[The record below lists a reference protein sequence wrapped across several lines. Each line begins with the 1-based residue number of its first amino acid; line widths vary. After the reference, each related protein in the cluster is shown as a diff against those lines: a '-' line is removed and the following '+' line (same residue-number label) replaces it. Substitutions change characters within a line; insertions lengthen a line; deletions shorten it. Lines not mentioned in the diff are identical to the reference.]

1 MDIKVL
7 LSAFGRPWMISPDHI
22 HGYIAVL
29 DRLIMR
35 DSTLDLAAEFAKE
48 NKPDFSYRVNAK
60 GERMSAGSKSRSSIA
75 VIEFVGAVMKQDYC
89 GTPGTQTLAQMLDQA
104 NADPS
109 VSGIILYV
117 DSPGGSVD
125 GTSAFASAI
134 QNSQKPV
141 VAYVSGLMASAALWI
156 GSGAKYRIASSGTDM
171 IGSIGT
177 VARWADWSKFYEQNG
192 IAIHEVYATKSTN
205 KNIESREA
213 AGRNEKKVTNY
224 APLISNV
231 LDPLNEEFL
240 AAVKQSMPNA
250 DEEVYTGAIYTA
262 KTALEK
268 GLIDKIGSF
277 QDAIDKVL
285 ELSQSTQSKKTTMS
299 ETKKFPKAL
308 AASKAESFDALNEGI
323 WLTEDQLGNIESSL
337 EENETKLN
345 TANETI
351 GDLQSQLTDAQQKL
365 TASEKNLGIANAK
378 IVALE
383 KLPTLPAATKTKEDK
398 AAETTA
404 DDELTEVDA
413 QAAKLRGMAE

>member
-1 MDIKVL
+1 MDDQ
-7 LSAFGRPWMISPDHI
+7 PDHI
-22 HGYIAVL
+22 QGYIAVL

-48 NKPDFSYRVNAK
+48 NKPDFSYHVNAK
-60 GERMSAGSKSRSSIA
+60 GQKVDGNSRTRGSIA
-75 VIEFVGAVMKQDYC
+75 VIELVGAVMKQDYC
-89 GTPGTQTLAQMLDQA
+89 GTPGTQTLAKMIDQA

-125 GTSAFASAI
+125 GTSAFASVV
-134 QNSQKPV
+134 QNSEKPV

-177 VARWADWSKFYEQNG
+177 VARWADWSKYYQEIG
-192 IAIHEVYATKSTN
+192 VTIHEVYASKSTE

-213 AGRNEKKVTNY
+213 EGRNDKKISNY

-231 LDPLNEEFL
+231 LDPLNEEFIN
-240 AAVKQSMPNA
+240 AVKNNIPGA
-250 DEEVYTGAIYTA
+250 DKEVYSGAIYTA
-262 KTALEK
+262 QAALDK

-277 QDAIDKVL
+277 QDAIDKVV
-285 ELSQSTQSKKTTMS
+285 ELSQSIQSKQRIMS
-299 ETKKFPKAL
+299 ETKKFPRAL

-337 EENETKLN
+337 EESETNLT
-345 TANETI
+345 TANQTI
-351 GDLQSQLTDAQQKL
+351 DGLKTQLQDAQQKL
-365 TASEKNLGIANAK
+365 TASEKQLGDANTKIA
-378 IVALE
+378 ALE
-383 KLPTLPAATKTKEDK
+383 ALPTLPAATTKKEDK
-398 AAETTA
+398 PVETGAE
-404 DDELTEVDA
+404 DELTVVDA
-413 QAAKLRGMAE
+413 EAERLRKLLD